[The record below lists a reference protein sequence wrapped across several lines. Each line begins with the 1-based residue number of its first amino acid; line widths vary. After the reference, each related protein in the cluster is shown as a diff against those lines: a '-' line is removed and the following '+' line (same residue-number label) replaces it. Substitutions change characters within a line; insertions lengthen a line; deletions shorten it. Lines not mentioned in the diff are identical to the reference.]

1 MGRRL
6 GGGVPEGEHAV
17 PALHHLGRDLS
28 GRNRTEHARPHTP
41 RLPLPARAVLA
52 SERLAQLLP
61 QLLAAR
67 ALRWRLALDLRQR
80 LQGRPLLGRE
90 LRRRPHVHAHVQI
103 ALPPLTDARQPLGAQ
118 PIDRAGLRARLHLER
133 RGAVG
138 GRYVQLRAERGLRKG
153 ERQVVNQVVAMAL
166 EARVVGDVEHRDQIA
181 GWAVART
188 RHARAAHREIVMVG
202 DAGGDV
208 DLDTL
213 LGAHATVALALGTR
227 VLEHRAV
234 ARAAGARGQRN
245 ELAEHRPR
253 GTPPFARAAA
263 RATRG
268 GARARRR
275 ARAGARGAAVERA
288 QLHGLGGAA
297 RHLGEIEL
305 QRDLQV
311 LPAVPL
317 APGALTATEQGVEA
331 AEPPEVAHEH
341 VERFGEIELRESEVA
356 PAAPAAPEPGR
367 TVAVVHG
374 ALLGIAQDFVG
385 FGDLLELRLGL
396 HLLLDANLIG
406 VIAHRQLAVGLLDL
420 GLVRRARDPENGVV
434 VEGHS
439 SSSPT
444 RRLV

>member
-67 ALRWRLALDLRQR
+67 ALRRRLALDLRQR

-90 LRRRPHVHAHVQI
+90 LRRRPHVHPHVQI
-103 ALPPLTDARQPLGAQ
+103 ALAPLTDARQPLGAQ
-118 PIDRAGLRARLHLER
+118 PIDRAGLRARLQLER

-138 GRYVQLRAERGLRKG
+138 GRYVQLGAERGLRKG

-181 GWAVART
+181 GWAVAGT

-213 LGAHATVALALGTR
+213 PGAHATVALALGTR
-227 VLEHRAV
+227 VLEHNVPAGVADHHYLTMRGAGVPGPRNGPPGDLIAVLDIADDPRFERHGDDLIYDLPLSFTQAALGAELDVPTPYGAATLKVQPGTQTGAVYRLRAKGLPRV
-234 ARAAGARGQRN
+234 GEGGKGDLHVRAPSKLTPEQRAALEALAKIEGKPPAEGASGKKLW
-245 ELAEHRPR
+245 E
-253 GTPPFARAAA
+253 
-263 RATRG
+263 
-268 GARARRR
+268 
-275 ARAGARGAAVERA
+275 
-288 QLHGLGGAA
+288 QLRQA
-297 RHLGEIEL
+297 
-305 QRDLQV
+305 
-311 LPAVPL
+311 
-317 APGALTATEQGVEA
+317 
-331 AEPPEVAHEH
+331 
-341 VERFGEIELRESEVA
+341 FGR
-356 PAAPAAPEPGR
+356 
-367 TVAVVHG
+367 
-374 ALLGIAQDFVG
+374 
-385 FGDLLELRLGL
+385 
-396 HLLLDANLIG
+396 
-406 VIAHRQLAVGLLDL
+406 
-420 GLVRRARDPENGVV
+420 
-434 VEGHS
+434 
-439 SSSPT
+439 
-444 RRLV
+444 